1 MAYKIFQKLQ
11 DVPRI
16 TSIDQAVLTNDQK
29 NSILASIS
37 EALQTHKETIL
48 QPIKKTWMKQ

>member
-1 MAYKIFQKLQ
+1 MAQNISEITRRS
-11 DVPRI
+11 RI
-16 TSIDQAVLTNDQK
+16 ASIDQAVLTNDQK

-48 QPIKKTWMKQ
+48 QPIKRLG